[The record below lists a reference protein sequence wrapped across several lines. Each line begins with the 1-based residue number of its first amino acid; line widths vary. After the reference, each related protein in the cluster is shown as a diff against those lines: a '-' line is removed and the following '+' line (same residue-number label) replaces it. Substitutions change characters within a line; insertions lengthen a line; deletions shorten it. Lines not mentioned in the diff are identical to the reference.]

1 MYHDYNDV
9 DHNHH
14 HQLHLNGYTSIY
26 NDPDAF

>member
-14 HQLHLNGYTSIY
+14 QLHLNGYTYIY
-26 NDPDAF
+26 NDSDAF